1 MQAQAVESGDRAR
14 LMRLAGAASVT
25 VAVILIVLKAWAY
38 AASGSVAL
46 LGSLADSLLDLA
58 ASLITLLAV
67 RFALTPADRE
77 HRFGH
82 GKSEGVAGLVQALI
96 VAGSALYVGIE
107 AVRRLLAPQPLE
119 APAAALGTLAVS
131 LLLTLAL
138 FALQRHV
145 IAKTGSLAIA
155 ADSVHYQADILTNIA
170 LLAGL
175 FASYRLGWHLLDPLL
190 GLFVVAVILW
200 SVRRIAVEAL
210 DVLLDRELPAS
221 ARRRIETII
230 ANHPA
235 VLGFHDVRTRSSG
248 HTEFIQLH
256 LELDPE
262 LTLLEAHSI
271 SDEVARAVRKAF
283 PRAEVLIHVDP
294 YGLTEPRDP
303 F

>member
-1 MQAQAVESGDRAR
+1 MPSRRRAR
-14 LMRLAGAASVT
+14 RSCASASRNRKRRCARPVNGWRPYRSSMPAAETSPRPADEDRRRAVLMRVAGAASVVT
-25 VAVILIVLKAWAY
+25 ALTLIAIKLWAY
-38 AASGSVAL
+38 RASGSIAV

-67 RFALTPADRE
+67 RVALTPADRE

-82 GKSEGVAGLVQALI
+82 GKSEGVAGLVQSLI

-119 APAAALGTLAVS
+119 APAAALGTLAAS

-138 FALQRHV
+138 FALQRYV

-155 ADSVHYQADILTNIA
+155 ADSVHYQADILTNVA
-170 LLAGL
+170 LLVGL
-175 FASYRLGWHLLDPLL
+175 FASYRFEWHLLDPLL
-190 GLFVVAVILW
+190 GLFVVGVILW

-210 DVLLDRELPAS
+210 DVLLDRELPTPD
-221 ARRRIETII
+221 RRRIETII

-235 VLGFHDVRTRSSG
+235 VLGFHDVRTCSSG

-256 LELDPE
+256 LEL
-262 LTLLEAHSI
+262 
-271 SDEVARAVRKAF
+271 
-283 PRAEVLIHVDP
+283 
-294 YGLTEPRDP
+294 
-303 F
+303 

>member
-1 MQAQAVESGDRAR
+1 MQAAESGDRGR
-14 LMRLAGAASVT
+14 LMRLAGGASVT
-25 VAVILIVLKAWAY
+25 VALVLIIMKAWAY

-58 ASLITLLAV
+58 ASVITLLAV

-96 VAGSALYVGIE
+96 VTGSALYVGLE
-107 AVRRLLAPQPLE
+107 AVRRLVAPQPLE
-119 APAAALGTLAVS
+119 APGAALGTLVVS
-131 LLLTLAL
+131 LVLTIAL
-138 FALQRHV
+138 FALQRYV
-145 IAKTGSLAIA
+145 IAKTSSLAIA
-155 ADSVHYQADILTNIA
+155 ADSVHYQADILTNVA
-170 LLAGL
+170 LLVGL
-175 FASYRLGWHLLDPLL
+175 FASYRFGWYLLDPLL
-190 GLFVVAVILW
+190 GLFVVAAILW

-210 DVLLDRELPAS
+210 DVLLDRELPTKQ
-221 ARRRIETII
+221 RRRIESII
-230 ANHPA
+230 DSHPD
-235 VLGFHDVRTRSSG
+235 VLGFHDIRTRSSG
-248 HTEFIQLH
+248 YTEFIQLH

-271 SDEVARAVRKAF
+271 SEEVEREVRKAF

-294 YGLTEPRDP
+294 HGLTEPRDP